1 MRELNARVLC
11 MKLFRISNS
20 HNALQFWHGCHIG
33 TLTITTILILHVQFK
48 DKMSEHFKL
57 LCQLL
62 ALSGETFEEELRR
75 LVITNFF
82 TNAML
87 LSDNCG

>member
-1 MRELNARVLC
+1 MRELNACVLC
-11 MKLFRISNS
+11 VKLIRISNS
-20 HNALQFWHGCHIG
+20 YNALQFWQGRHIG
-33 TLTITTILILHVQFK
+33 TLTKTTILILHVKIK

-57 LCQLL
+57 LHQLL

-82 TNAML
+82 TNVML
-87 LSDNCG
+87 LSDNCR